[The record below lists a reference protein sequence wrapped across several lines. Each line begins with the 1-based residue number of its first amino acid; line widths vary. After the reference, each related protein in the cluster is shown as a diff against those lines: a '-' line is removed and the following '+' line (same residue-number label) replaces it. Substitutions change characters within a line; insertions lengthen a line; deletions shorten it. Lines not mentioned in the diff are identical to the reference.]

1 MLAFADPAELARPF
15 NPLMMNYRQL
25 QIEYDPASRT
35 VWSRMAP
42 ISRPC
47 FNIDLLH
54 ELHSFSEALKLGRD
68 TRSID
73 GDPQA
78 IEFAI
83 LSSNTPG
90 VFSLGGD
97 LEIFQSRIRARDE
110 EALRQYAHLCIRNIW
125 RRLCHY
131 DSNITTISLVQGY
144 ALGGGFEAAL
154 SADILIAERGSRF
167 ALPEILFN
175 LFPGMGALSLL
186 GRKIGM
192 PKARAMLLSG
202 ESYSA
207 EEMHDFGIVQVLA
220 ESGCGEAAV
229 RQWISMNH
237 KTRNGFSGIM
247 RSEQCVSAITY
258 QELIA
263 IVDIWVESALKLGT
277 RDLRMMNRLIR
288 AQERMAQHTL

>member
-1 MLAFADPAELARPF
+1 MLAFAEPAKLSRPF
-15 NPLMMNYRQL
+15 NPLMKNYRQL
-25 QIEYDPASRT
+25 VIDYDSASRT

-54 ELHSFSEALKLGRD
+54 ELHSFSETLKPGCGMQ
-68 TRSID
+68 SIN
-73 GDPQA
+73 GGPQA
-78 IEFAI
+78 IEFAV

-90 VFSLGGD
+90 IFSLGGD

-186 GRKIGM
+186 SRKIGV

-202 ESYSA
+202 ETYSA
-207 EEMHDFGIVQVLA
+207 EEMHDMGIVHALA
-220 ESGCGEAAV
+220 ETGFGEAAV
-229 RQWISMNH
+229 CRWISMNH
-237 KTRNGFSGIM
+237 KRRNGFAGIM
-247 RSEQCVSAITY
+247 RSEQCASAITY

-263 IVDIWVESALKLGT
+263 IVDIWVESALNLGP

-288 AQERMAQHTL
+288 AQERMAQQTS